1 MENQGTVSPPSPRS
15 DSVEK
20 ALRRHRKALEEIRAA
35 NSNLDDTVPALN
47 LQHKLDRVVFQ
58 TDADQVVLEPTQ
70 TAYDS
75 IDRLLT
81 WHNPA
86 GSALAIVAGSFV
98 YSLLR
103 SGSATT
109 LLCYALLSRIGW
121 HLLAAIFSLGGSSG
135 QARLVGSDLVRKWTD
150 AMPKL
155 VELLAAAHDEFIV
168 TADTKRSV
176 IVCAV
181 LWALSA
187 VGAYVD
193 VLQLLY
199 AAFLSAF
206 VVPNIGSGHVSATC
220 KEAAL
225 QLKQLAPAALL
236 QSSTKQRRLSIAAIS
251 VSLWLAADWPNR
263 LIGLLMALLCVRM
276 TMSQAEVEKLRDH
289 TAPMTMSVRKK
300 AARMSRRVSLVSS
313 LALSLSLVPSHS
325 LSFACTFCS
334 TSGPPPSD
342 RRACGKPQLR
352 DR

>member
-1 MENQGTVSPPSPRS
+1 
-15 DSVEK
+15 
-20 ALRRHRKALEEIRAA
+20 
-35 NSNLDDTVPALN
+35 
-47 LQHKLDRVVFQ
+47 
-58 TDADQVVLEPTQ
+58 
-70 TAYDS
+70 
-75 IDRLLT
+75 
-81 WHNPA
+81 
-86 GSALAIVAGSFV
+86 
-98 YSLLR
+98 
-103 SGSATT
+103 
-109 LLCYALLSRIGW
+109 
-121 HLLAAIFSLGGSSG
+121 
-135 QARLVGSDLVRKWTD
+135 
-150 AMPKL
+150 MPKL

-206 VVPNIGSGHVSATC
+206 VVPNIGSSHVSATC

-313 LALSLSLVPSHS
+313 LALSLSCPLS
-325 LSFACTFCS
+325 LAFIRLYVLQYLGTA
-334 TSGPPPSD
+334 
-342 RRACGKPQLR
+342 AE
-352 DR
+352 